1 MVSKLQKLLVLRKER
16 LEVNNEIQKEISLKQ
31 FIDLASKLNCNINVF
46 LAENKWVSYNDK
58 TNGEQIAKILDK
70 RSIKN
75 DE

>member
-1 MVSKLQKLLVLRKER
+1 M
-16 LEVNNEIQKEISLKQ
+16 NNEIKKEISLKQ

-46 LAENKWVSYNDK
+46 LTENKLVSYNDK
-58 TNGEQIAKILDK
+58 TNREQIAKILDK

>member
-1 MVSKLQKLLVLRKER
+1 M
-16 LEVNNEIQKEISLKQ
+16 NNEIKKEISLKQ

-46 LAENKWVSYNDK
+46 LTENKWVSYNDK